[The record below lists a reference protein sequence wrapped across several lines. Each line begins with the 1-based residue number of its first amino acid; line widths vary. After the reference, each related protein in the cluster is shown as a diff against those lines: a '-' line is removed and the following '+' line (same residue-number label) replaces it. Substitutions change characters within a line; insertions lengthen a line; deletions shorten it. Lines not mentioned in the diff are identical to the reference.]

1 MITAQSLPADAC
13 ALLPVGAVLLRCPN
27 ALFTAPPDRRP
38 PQPELGGSSH
48 RPRHPRLRCE
58 EVLDGLI
65 NEYRAVAKKAMV
77 TAVIEYL
84 HPTGLAELNLADR
97 GLGL

>member
-1 MITAQSLPADAC
+1 MRLVTRRRRVAQVPER
-13 ALLPVGAVLLRCPN
+13 PVHR
-27 ALFTAPPDRRP
+27 TPDRRP